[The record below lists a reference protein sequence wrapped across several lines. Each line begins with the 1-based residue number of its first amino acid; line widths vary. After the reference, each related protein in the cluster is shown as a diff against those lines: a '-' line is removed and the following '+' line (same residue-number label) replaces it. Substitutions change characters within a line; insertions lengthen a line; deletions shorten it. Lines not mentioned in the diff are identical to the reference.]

1 MTDLHYMQRAIE
13 LARLGTG
20 KTSPNPLVGAV
31 IVKNGRIIGEGYH
44 ACAGQKHAEI
54 AALDNASESVE
65 GATLYCNLEPCC
77 HLTPSKRTPPCT
89 SRIISEGIKRV
100 VIANYD
106 PNPYVS
112 GQGIET
118 LKAAGIEV
126 KVGVMR
132 DAAMMINQ
140 PFFKF
145 IQTGV
150 PYVHMKIA
158 QSLDG
163 RIATSTG
170 DSRWITDEDAR
181 RKVHQWRANADA
193 VLVGVNTVIADN
205 PALTVRLIE
214 GKQPLRVV
222 LDTNLR
228 TPVDAVLVSDE
239 YRHLTHIFTA
249 SVEADKIDTFLEK
262 GVHVH
267 RISKSSD
274 GRVSLSET
282 LRQLG
287 NLNISN
293 IIVEGGAAIFTEF
306 IRESLFDKLSVFIAP
321 IIVGEG
327 RNSVQDLGIT
337 SIKSAKRLKH
347 IQISS
352 VNDQVLMEGFR
363 MLWKDVPDRITHQQP
378 LLLENK

>member
-1 MTDLHYMQRAIE
+1 MTDLQYMQRAIE

-145 IQTGV
+145 IQTGM

-214 GKQPLRVV
+214 GKQPLRVL

-287 NLNISN
+287 KLNISN

-363 MLWKDVPDRITHQQP
+363 MLWKDVTDRITHQQP
-378 LLLENK
+378 SLLESK

>member
-1 MTDLHYMQRAIE
+1 
-13 LARLGTG
+13 
-20 KTSPNPLVGAV
+20 
-31 IVKNGRIIGEGYH
+31 
-44 ACAGQKHAEI
+44 
-54 AALDNASESVE
+54 
-65 GATLYCNLEPCC
+65 
-77 HLTPSKRTPPCT
+77 LTQSKRTPPCT

-181 RKVHQWRANADA
+181 RKVHQWRAYSDA

-249 SVEADKIDTFLEK
+249 SVEADKIDTLLEK

-287 NLNISN
+287 KLNISN

>member
-1 MTDLHYMQRAIE
+1 MEDLQYMKRAIE
-13 LARLGTG
+13 LARLGAG

-54 AALDNASESVE
+54 AALDNATETVE

-89 SRIISEGIKRV
+89 SRIITEGIKRV

-106 PNPYVS
+106 PNPFVS
-112 GQGIET
+112 GQGVES

-126 KVGVMR
+126 TVGVLR
-132 DAAMMINQ
+132 DEAMLLNQ

-145 IQTGV
+145 IQTAL
-150 PYVHMKIA
+150 PYVHLKIA

-181 RKVHQWRANADA
+181 RLVHQWRANADA
-193 VLVGVNTVIADN
+193 VLVGVNTVMADN
-205 PALTVRLIE
+205 PALTVRLTE

-222 LDTNLR
+222 LDTHLR
-228 TPVDAVLVSDE
+228 TPINANLVSDE
-239 YRHLTHIFTA
+239 YRQLTYIFTA
-249 SVEADKIDTFLEK
+249 SVEQNKIDAFLEK

-267 RISKSSD
+267 SVPKAAD
-274 GRVSLSET
+274 NRVSLPET
-282 LRQLG
+282 LRKLG
-287 NLNISN
+287 KLNISN
-293 IIVEGGAAIFTEF
+293 VMVEGGAAIFTGF
-306 IRESLFDKLSVFIAP
+306 IREALFDKLSVFIAP

-327 RNSVQDLGIT
+327 RNSILDLGIT

-347 IQISS
+347 VQISS

-363 MLWKDVPDRITHQQP
+363 MLWKDAPDRISRQQP
-378 LLLENK
+378 SLLESK

>member
-1 MTDLHYMQRAIE
+1 MQRAIE

-77 HLTPSKRTPPCT
+77 HLTQSKRTPPCT

-181 RKVHQWRANADA
+181 RKVHQWRAYSDA

-249 SVEADKIDTFLEK
+249 SVEADKIDTLLEK

-287 NLNISN
+287 KLNISN

-306 IRESLFDKLSVFIAP
+306 IRESLFDKQSVFIAP